1 MKSLGVQKPDVVI
14 LADRNILAVQA
25 GTNTL
30 EEARQ
35 QQQQQQA
42 TTTTT
47 TDLGLG
53 AEDLQIGGG
62 HTKPEDRRGAK
73 K

>member
-14 LADRNILAVQA
+14 LADRSILAVQA

-30 EEARQ
+30 EEAR

-62 HTKPEDRRGAK
+62 HTKPGDRRGAK